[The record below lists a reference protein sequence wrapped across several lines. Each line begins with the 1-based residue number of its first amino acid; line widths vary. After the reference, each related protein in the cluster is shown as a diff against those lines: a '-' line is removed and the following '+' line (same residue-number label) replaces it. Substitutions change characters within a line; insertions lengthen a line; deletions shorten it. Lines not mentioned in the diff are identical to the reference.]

1 MAIYGKLYK
10 YHSLYIIAHH
20 LDEYVKYMKE
30 LLGAK
35 IDFYCFGSS
44 SHDRGAM
51 IDKTENV
58 TLTIAPGSTLIT
70 QLAND
75 TGTALTTLT
84 SLLPIVALAIVGG
97 MALFYVLNFLA
108 GGRGGNV

>member
-1 MAIYGKLYK
+1 
-10 YHSLYIIAHH
+10 LYIIAHH

-30 LLGAK
+30 LLGAALTF
-35 IDFYCFGSS
+35 IALAVAVMIG
-44 SHDRGAM
+44 GAM

-70 QLAND
+70 TLAND

-108 GGRGGNV
+108 GGRSGGNV